1 MRRHTCCGVCFFFFF
16 CETLHI
22 LCVQCMFLPRWNS
35 AMPLAKKKEPTMHQ
49 HEAPHQNAV
58 RFFFSFSDYI
68 FCYLHVPKSRR
79 QPCATLDPTLQ
90 LVFRHIRSASFKQTL
105 VFTQQYTPEHSLQ
118 LQPSF
123 IFLSRVTAP
132 TIHVSPHRPH
142 LLRQQQSVEHPQLLT
157 PPHARSFSP
166 PHPS

>member
-1 MRRHTCCGVCFFFFF
+1 MRRHTCCGVCFFFSFAKRYISCVYSVCF
-16 CETLHI
+16 CRDGI
-22 LCVQCMFLPRWNS
+22 LQCHWQKRKSQQCTNMRLRT
-35 AMPLAKKKEPTMHQ
+35 KTRCQ
-49 HEAPHQNAV
+49 I
-58 RFFFSFSDYI
+58 FFSFSDYI

>member
-1 MRRHTCCGVCFFFFF
+1 MYSVCFCRDGILQCHWQKRKSQQCTNMRLRTKTLSDFFFFF
-16 CETLHI
+16 FRLH
-22 LCVQCMFLPRWNS
+22 FLLP
-35 AMPLAKKKEPTMHQ
+35 ACPEKQTTA
-49 HEAPHQNAV
+49 
-58 RFFFSFSDYI
+58 
-68 FCYLHVPKSRR
+68 
-79 QPCATLDPTLQ
+79 CATLDPTLQ

>member
-1 MRRHTCCGVCFFFFF
+1 
-16 CETLHI
+16 
-22 LCVQCMFLPRWNS
+22 MFLPRWNS

-58 RFFFSFSDYI
+58 RFFFF
-68 FCYLHVPKSRR
+68 FFRLHFLLPACPEK
-79 QPCATLDPTLQ
+79 QTTACATLDPTLQ